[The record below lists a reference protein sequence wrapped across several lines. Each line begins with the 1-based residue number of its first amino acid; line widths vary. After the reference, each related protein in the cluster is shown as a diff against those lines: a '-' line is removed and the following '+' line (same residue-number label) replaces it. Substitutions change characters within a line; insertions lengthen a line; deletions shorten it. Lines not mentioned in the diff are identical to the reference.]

1 MTKSLALLVSTCDEA
16 RYWSLLS
23 LAAAKAA
30 LGVRVSV
37 FLSGDATALA
47 RREAVFVSDHRYQQ
61 KGVAT
66 LAQLMDSCLELS
78 VAFTVCQ
85 TGMHLCDIAIDQ
97 LRSGMTPGGLMAWL
111 SEQKN
116 SELIFA

>member
-1 MTKSLALLVSTCDEA
+1 MTSNFALLVSTCEEA

-37 FLSGDATALA
+37 FLSGDAAALA
-47 RREAVFVSDHRYQQ
+47 RRDTVFVSDQSYQQ

-85 TGMHLCDIAIDQ
+85 TGMHMCDMTADQ
-97 LRSGMTPGGLMAWL
+97 LRVGMTPGGLMAWL
-111 SEQKN
+111 SDPKN